1 MSETVVAK
9 SDTFEQWRVK
19 TNIIGQDVGAL
30 IQDVGDLTSLNT
42 PATNLVE
49 AVNNTTNDSI
59 ALVLALGG

>member
-19 TNIIGQDVGAL
+19 TNIIGQDVG
-30 IQDVGDLTSLNT
+30 DLATLNT
-42 PATNLVE
+42 PAANLVE
-49 AVNNTTNDSI
+49 AVNNTTNDTI